1 MKTVRTTV
9 SLPTDQL
16 QQLQLLA
23 DQHDLSLAW
32 LIRQAVSEY
41 LDRVNDQETF
51 QPLKRTAM
59 KEEH

>member
-9 SLPTDQL
+9 SLSSDQL
-16 QQLQLLA
+16 QQLQSLA
-23 DQHDLSLAW
+23 EKHDLSLAW

-41 LDRVNDQETF
+41 LDRVNDQATF
-51 QPLKRTAM
+51 QSLKRTAM

>member
-9 SLPTDQL
+9 SLSTDQL

-23 DQHDLSLAW
+23 DEHDLSLAW

-41 LDRVNDQETF
+41 LDRVNEQGTF
-51 QPLKRTAM
+51 QLLKRPAM
-59 KEEH
+59 KEER